1 MFDYKTHLY
10 FFEKT
15 HDEIGKT
22 FYDFV
27 TIFSKN
33 SCPHLKI
40 HDPDDWQFKFS
51 ETILPHMQNLI
62 NDNRSIDRKWRKRI
76 YNYANGKYSTENDF
90 KQWISRIIFRYQDK
104 HKDRILWSV
113 PESESHFSKNMIG
126 VFKDKFCGLANND
139 LVKITRFSDQTQHQ
153 QNDYES
159 SGSIFGQQIKLFER
173 SD

>member
-40 HDPDDWQFKFS
+40 HNPDDWQFKIS
-51 ETILPHMQNLI
+51 ETILPHMQNLV

-76 YNYANGKYSTENDF
+76 YNYANGKYCTENDF
-90 KQWISRIIFRYQDK
+90 KQWISRIMFRYQ
-104 HKDRILWSV
+104 
-113 PESESHFSKNMIG
+113 E
-126 VFKDKFCGLANND
+126 
-139 LVKITRFSDQTQHQ
+139 KI
-153 QNDYES
+153 
-159 SGSIFGQQIKLFER
+159 
-173 SD
+173 